1 MRNFFLFL
9 FLLGSF
15 RSSFAQFDKIELE
28 NKIHDSLEWL
38 ANAQEKETV
47 GDSIFRGEWP
57 STMGL
62 KNRFL
67 YLGKAIPFRDSN
79 CFTQANVFNTL
90 AEIYLGDSSRIE
102 VLPMLELA
110 LPELLS
116 YRDSMTFNFW
126 KKLEPNIPL
135 SRKGPHPENY
145 LAHRPTNFE
154 LKTRF
159 INNAADI
166 ANDADDTSTGNLAL
180 FYANKV
186 FSIKRQIPSQNLYD
200 SYIDR
205 NRNNYH
211 WFNYI
216 HKIPRPSNAYM
227 TWLAPEVQF
236 KHWSFPWQVA
246 HNLVFFLPA
255 SSCFPH
261 PYDRYVPWGANDID
275 AVVNCN
281 VLNYL
286 AKTGQLEESQGKE
299 GAVNLLKYVVG
310 KERWSRAGIYYPNR
324 FYIHYTIS
332 KVYPYFLEELAHEAN
347 VLKMHLI
354 SSQNMDGS
362 FFSRKK
368 VNKKDVLQSTV
379 YSLQAMLNLKE
390 AGVEIPKGNMDKAL
404 EFILTHETRDDKG
417 IHWKGG
423 VFFSGGTVVRNA
435 LYFKSDAYTTA
446 LVAQAIQK
454 YLALFDG
461 ELE

>member
-1 MRNFFLFL
+1 MAI
-9 FLLGSF
+9 GPVYSQIKK
-15 RSSFAQFDKIELE
+15 AELE
-28 NKIHDSLEWL
+28 EKIQASLRWL
-38 ANAQEKETV
+38 AYAQEKETV
-47 GDSIFRGEWP
+47 KDSIFKGEWP

-62 KNRFL
+62 KNPFL

-90 AEIYLGDSSRIE
+90 AEIYLEDSTISEI
-102 VLPMLELA
+102 LPMLELA

-116 YRDSMTFNFW
+116 YREGLTFNFW
-126 KKLEPNIPL
+126 KKLQPNIPL
-135 SRKGPHPENY
+135 SKKGPHPEGY
-145 LAHRPTNFE
+145 LAHRPTNFK

-166 ANDADDTSTGNLAL
+166 ANDADDTSTGSLAL
-180 FYANKV
+180 FYANRLFVNKHE
-186 FSIKRQIPSQNLYD
+186 IPSQKLYD
-200 SYIDR
+200 LYTDGS
-205 NRNNYH
+205 RNNYH

-216 HKIPRPSNAYM
+216 HKIPRPSRAYM

-236 KHWSFPWQVA
+236 KHWNFPWQVA
-246 HNLVFFLPA
+246 HNLIFFLPA

-286 AKTGQLEESQGKE
+286 AKSDQLANSVGKQ
-299 GAVNLLKYVVG
+299 GAVKLLKYVVE

-332 KVYPYFLEELAHEAN
+332 KVYPYFINELANEVN
-347 VLKMHLI
+347 ELKDHLI
-354 SSQNMDGS
+354 SSQNRDGS

-368 VNKKDVLQSTV
+368 VNKKDVLQSTL
-379 YSLQAMLNLKE
+379 YAFQAMLNLKE
-390 AGVEIPKGNMDKAL
+390 AGIKIPKENIEMAL
-404 EFILTHETRDDKG
+404 DFILAQEIKDDNG
-417 IHWKGG
+417 IHWQGG

-435 LYFKSDAYTTA
+435 LYFKSDAYTTVLA
-446 LVAQAIQK
+446 AQAIQK

-461 ELE
+461 EFE

>member
-1 MRNFFLFL
+1 MRSVFLFL
-9 FLLGSF
+9 IFVGFFLPSF
-15 RSSFAQFDKIELE
+15 SQFNKAELE
-28 NKIHDSLEWL
+28 SKIHDSLFWL
-38 ANAQEKETV
+38 SNAQEKETV
-47 GDSIFRGEWP
+47 EDSIFKGEWP

-90 AEIYLGDSSRIE
+90 AEIYLSDSSLTEI
-102 VLPMLELA
+102 LPMLELA
-110 LPELLS
+110 FPELLT
-116 YRDSMTFNFW
+116 YQDSMRFNFW

-166 ANDADDTSTGNLAL
+166 ANDADDTSTGNLSI
-180 FYANKV
+180 FYANKI
-186 FSIKRQIPSQNLYD
+186 FGIKRQIVSQKMFD
-200 SYIDR
+200 SYIDGS
-205 NRNNYH
+205 RNNYH

-216 HKIPRPSNAYM
+216 HKIPRPSQAYM

-236 KHWSFPWQVA
+236 KHWNFPWQVA
-246 HNLVFFLPA
+246 HNLVFFLPS

-286 AKTGQLEESQGKE
+286 VKTKQIEGSKGKK
-299 GAVNLLKYVVG
+299 GAINLLRYVVR

-332 KVYPYFLEELAHEAN
+332 KVYPYFRNELVSEVN
-347 VLKMHLI
+347 DLKNHLI
-354 SSQNMDGS
+354 SSQNVDGS
-362 FFSRKK
+362 FFSRNK

-379 YSLQAMLNLKE
+379 YALQAMLNLKE
-390 AGVEIPKGNMDKAL
+390 SGVEIPKENIDNAL
-404 EFILTHETRDDKG
+404 QFVLSHEIKDDKG

-446 LVAQAIQK
+446 LVAQGIQK
-454 YLALFDG
+454 YLTLFNG
-461 ELE
+461 QL